1 MAQIK
6 SICGYAKTENL
17 RQLHVRLFGN
27 GPINWDEQKPAQDFL
42 PLLQEIAK
50 PKPNKD
56 QGVVRAAQALLNSID
71 PAAGNGQPVAPL
83 PGEAQ
88 ENTPIKIPAPLPGYP
103 RKKPTPA
110 PRKDTSLEELEDQ
123 AMAAVRDKVNQELQE
138 AQIKLQYQETQ
149 VKDLQERLQ
158 AAQEAMDLGLL
169 AAQEEIQ
176 KAKLETAQAL
186 ANLGDTE
193 LALANLVK
201 ELEAKKKRWQLF
213 PDFTELDLAFYINMG
228 AGIFG
233 TIYMLGPWG
242 GVFGAV
248 YFLLSRHLLRMTKN
262 RHSNQTAASNQ
273 WLVWVLE
280 GVTFFIHLVMF
291 NLGIWQ
297 HPETLP
303 FDVSQN
309 TGGPFYIALVLSS
322 LLSGGAIYAVL
333 TSLALSNEKQRA
345 DEYEKQTGLTW

>member
-6 SICGYAKTENL
+6 SICGYTKTENL

-71 PAAGNGQPVAPL
+71 PAAGNGQPVALL

-88 ENTPIKIPAPLPGYP
+88 ENTAIKIPAPVPGYP
-103 RKKPTPA
+103 RKKPAPA
-110 PRKDTSLEELEDQ
+110 PRKDTSLEELQDQ

-138 AQIKLQYQETQ
+138 AQVKMQYQETQ
-149 VKDLQERLQ
+149 VKELQERLR
-158 AAQEAMDLGLL
+158 AAQEALDITVHGASIAQA
-169 AAQEEIQ
+169 AAQEE
-176 KAKLETAQAL
+176 LQAL
-186 ANLGDTE
+186 
-193 LALANLVK
+193 VQ
-201 ELEAKKKRWQLF
+201 ELEQLKAQVQAAGKKRWQLF

-228 AGIFG
+228 AGIYG
-233 TIYMLGPWG
+233 TIYLLGPWG

-297 HPETLP
+297 NPETLP
-303 FDVSQN
+303 FDIEQN
-309 TGGPFYIALVLSS
+309 PGGPFYIALGLSS

-345 DEYEKQTGLTW
+345 AEYEKQTGLTW